1 LHQQIQQN
9 TIYLCRLFRTFV
21 LRLCYDYANRNTNK
35 QTKYIKQMA
44 KIKIILFDSPS
55 KQLRDGTF
63 PVCLK
68 ITHQRKRKYFQLGK
82 NCTIKQWNKDTG
94 RFRRSFPNYVKENNV
109 LLKKESKANDI
120 ARDIERDGLLFSF
133 LEFDK
138 RFIRRNVS
146 SLVKDYYDI
155 QITDLQE
162 QGKESTA
169 SPYTTTKNALLLF
182 AKDSSAYRSGNLML
196 AEIDYHFLLE
206 FEKWLRKER
215 ELKDTSISVYMRN
228 IRTVLNKAIKKD
240 KLLKPEQYPFHDYE
254 ISKLDHTTKTR
265 ATTKEVIHK
274 IRDLTF
280 PDHSKEQLAQHVFI
294 FSYYSRGMNF
304 VDISL
309 LTKENIMGDRIEY
322 KRSKTKKNF
331 SFKILKPVRDIL
343 DFYLEHNKMKGDY
356 IFPIYDESIHQTP
369 KQMYNR
375 RKQAL
380 RTINKRF
387 PTIAKEIKMEGL
399 KLTTYVS
406 RHTYATTLKNA
417 DVSIAKISEALGHST
432 EKVTKIYLKQFEK
445 DVLDDIDERIL

>member
-1 LHQQIQQN
+1 
-9 TIYLCRLFRTFV
+9 
-21 LRLCYDYANRNTNK
+21 
-35 QTKYIKQMA
+35 MA
-44 KIKIILFDSPS
+44 KIKIILFDAPS
-55 KQLRDGTF
+55 KKLKNGTY

-68 ITHQRKRKYFQLGK
+68 ITHQRKRRYFQLDK
-82 NCTIKQWNKDTG
+82 YVTPAKWNKETG
-94 RFRRSFPNYVKENNV
+94 RFRRSFPNYSPENKV
-109 LLKKESKANDI
+109 LLKIEGRANDV
-120 ARDIERDGLLFSF
+120 ARNIERDDLPFSF
-133 LEFDK
+133 LEFEK
-138 RFIRRNVS
+138 RFFPKHVPN
-146 SLVKDYYDI
+146 LVEDYYDLLI
-155 QITDLQE
+155 KGLQE
-162 QGKESTA
+162 EGKESTA
-169 SPYTTTKNALLLF
+169 SPYTTTKNALLEF
-182 AKDSSAYRSGNLML
+182 AKKSSAYKASNLML
-196 AEIDYHFLLE
+196 SEIDYHFLLE

-228 IRTVLNKAIKKD
+228 IRTVMNKAIKKD
-240 KLLKPEQYPFHDYE
+240 KILKSEQYPFHDYE

-265 ATTKEVIHK
+265 ATTKDVIHK

-280 PDHSKEQLAQHVFI
+280 PDHSKEQLAQHIFI

-309 LTKENIMGDRIEY
+309 LTRENIMGDRIEY

-343 DFYLEHNKMKGDY
+343 DFYLAHNKMKGDY
-356 IFPIYDESIHQTP
+356 IFPIYDEAIHITP

-380 RTINKRF
+380 RTINKQF
-387 PTIAKEIKMEGL
+387 ATIAEKINMKGL

-432 EKVTKIYLKQFEK
+432 EKVTKTYLKQFEK
-445 DVLDDIDERIL
+445 DVLDEIDERFL